1 MTVEKVTPIEA
12 VSMVAMHLTE
22 AMLIAVTQSEI
33 DTKNLM
39 LWGRIARVI
48 QEVVPTL
55 ERLRKSTEAKQ

>member
-1 MTVEKVTPIEA
+1 MAVEKVTPIEA

-39 LWGRIARVI
+39 LWGRIAKAI

>member
-1 MTVEKVTPIEA
+1 MAVEKVTPIEA

>member
-1 MTVEKVTPIEA
+1 
-12 VSMVAMHLTE
+12 MHLTE

-39 LWGRIARVI
+39 LWGRIAKAI
-48 QEVVPTL
+48 HGIVPIL